1 MCHAPVPSRPG
12 ILAASTPTALVTSSQ
27 DERLDHPLL
36 LLLVVERLQVLQ
48 NQHGA
53 CAGSGS
59 SQVENQNLPRIA
71 DIKTLID
78 AARAVQEAA
87 QIAMKVDAG
96 LKRAVEELVVAARKV
111 EEQMSV

>member
-1 MCHAPVPSRPG
+1 M
-12 ILAASTPTALVTSSQ
+12 
-27 DERLDHPLL
+27 
-36 LLLVVERLQVLQ
+36 
-48 NQHGA
+48 
-53 CAGSGS
+53 
-59 SQVENQNLPRIA
+59 ENQNLPRIA